1 MSEPA
6 APAGDGS
13 GRADDAAPVPHGP
26 APASAPPGGRAR
38 RAMPRPPVTSETF
51 ASPLHDRRAA
61 AWLGLSLGIAFTTC
75 FLTGLLSH
83 LIQYPPG
90 WFAWPARP
98 AGLYRITQ
106 GLHVATGIAAVP
118 LLLAKLWVVYPSF
131 WSWPPLRTVTHAV
144 ERISLVPL
152 VGGSL
157 FTLFSGVANIARWY
171 PWHFNFPAT
180 HYWVAWI
187 TIGGLVAH
195 IGAKLPVSAEVI
207 RRRRPADAP
216 ADVEHAGLSRRG
228 LLGAAFAASG
238 LLTLVTLGQTLR
250 PLDRLGFLAPRR
262 PKNGPQGL
270 PVNKTAT
277 GAKVVDAANDPEF
290 RLTVKGRGVT
300 RPLSLTLAD
309 LRAMPQHEAVLPIA
323 CVEGWSSTAT
333 WSGVRVRD
341 LLELAGAKKGSTV
354 RVESLQPRGAYRA
367 STLNEHH
374 AADVDTL
381 LALDLFGEPLHI
393 DHGFPVRL
401 IGPNRPGV
409 LQTKWVTRL
418 VVK

>member
-1 MSEPA
+1 MNTPV
-6 APAGDGS
+6 
-13 GRADDAAPVPHGP
+13 RAH
-26 APASAPPGGRAR
+26 AR
-38 RAMPRPPVTSETF
+38 RRLPRPPVTSESF

-61 AWLGLSLGIAFTTC
+61 AWLGLSLGIAFTIC
-75 FLTGLLSH
+75 FATGVLSH
-83 LIQYPPG
+83 LIQKPPG
-90 WFAWPARP
+90 WFAWPSRP

-131 WSWPPLRTVTHAV
+131 WSWPPVRTATHAV

-157 FTLFSGVANIARWY
+157 FMLFSGVANIARWY
-171 PWHFNFPAT
+171 PWHFNFPVT

-187 TIGGLVAH
+187 TIGGLVTH
-195 IGAKLPVSAEVI
+195 IGAKLPVTAEVL
-207 RRRRPADAP
+207 RRRLPSGAATLAD
-216 ADVEHAGLSRRG
+216 EGAGLTRRG

-238 LLTLVTLGQTLR
+238 LLTLVTLGQTVR
-250 PLDRLGFLAPRR
+250 PLDRLGLLAPRR
-262 PKNGPQGL
+262 PKVGPQGL
-270 PVNKTAT
+270 PVNKTAV
-277 GAKVVDAANDPEF
+277 GARVIEAAKDPAFRLVVD
-290 RLTVKGRGVT
+290 GRGVST
-300 RPLSLTLAD
+300 PLSLGLAD
-309 LRAMPQHEAVLPIA
+309 LRAMPQHEAVLPIS

-341 LLELAGAKKGSTV
+341 LLALAGAREGATV
-354 RVESLQPRGAYRA
+354 KVESLQRRGAYRS
-367 STLNEHH
+367 STLNKGH

-381 LALDLFGEPLHI
+381 LALDLFGEPLHL

-409 LQTKWVTRL
+409 LQTKWVSRL
-418 VVK
+418 VVR

>member
-1 MSEPA
+1 MS
-6 APAGDGS
+6 
-13 GRADDAAPVPHGP
+13 APVPP
-26 APASAPPGGRAR
+26 RAR
-38 RAMPRPPVTSETF
+38 RAMPRPPVTSEAF

-61 AWLGLSLGIAFTTC
+61 AWLGLSLGVAFTTC
-75 FLTGLLSH
+75 FATGILSH
-83 LIQYPPG
+83 LIQQPPG
-90 WFAWPARP
+90 WFTWPSRP

-106 GLHVATGIAAVP
+106 GVHVATGIASVP
-118 LLLAKLWVVYPSF
+118 LLLAKLWVVYPSL
-131 WSWPPLRTVTHAV
+131 WSWPPVRSVPHAV

-157 FTLFSGVANIARWY
+157 FMLFSGVANIARWY

-187 TIGGLVAH
+187 TIGGLVTH
-195 IGAKLPVSAEVI
+195 IGAKLPVTAEAV
-207 RRRRPADAP
+207 RRRRPADRGG
-216 ADVEHAGLSRRG
+216 AGRGEDGVQGGEGLTRRG

-238 LLTLVTLGQTLR
+238 LLTLVTLGQTVR
-250 PLDRLGFLAPRR
+250 PLDRLGLLAPRR
-262 PKNGPQGL
+262 PKVGPQGL
-270 PVNKTAT
+270 PVNKTAA
-277 GAKVVDAANDPEF
+277 GARVIESANDPAF
-290 RLTVKGRGVT
+290 RLTVSGRGVE
-300 RPLSLTLAD
+300 RPLTLSLAD
-309 LRAMPQHEAVLPIA
+309 LRALPQHEAVLPIS

-341 LLELAGAKKGSTV
+341 LLEMAGARPRASVK
-354 RVESLQPRGAYRA
+354 VESLQRRGAYRS
-367 STLNEHH
+367 STLNERH
-374 AADVDTL
+374 ASDVDTL

-418 VVK
+418 VVR

>member
-1 MSEPA
+1 MT
-6 APAGDGS
+6 AP
-13 GRADDAAPVPHGP
+13 
-26 APASAPPGGRAR
+26 APPGADTGVGAGAGRTL
-38 RAMPRPPVTSETF
+38 PRPPVTSETF

-61 AWLGLSLGIAFTTC
+61 AWLGLSLGIAFTVC

-83 LIQYPPG
+83 LIQRPPG

-131 WSWPPLRTVTHAV
+131 WSWPPVRTVTHAV

-157 FTLFSGVANIARWY
+157 FMLFSGVANIARWY

-195 IGAKLPVSAEVI
+195 IGAKLPVTADVI
-207 RRRRPADAP
+207 RRRRSGDAT
-216 ADVEHAGLSRRG
+216 VEAHEHLDGGLTRRG

-238 LLTLVTLGQTLR
+238 LLTLVTLGQTVR
-250 PLDRLGFLAPRR
+250 PLDRLGLLAPRR
-262 PKNGPQGL
+262 PKTGPQGL
-270 PVNKTAT
+270 PVNKTAS
-277 GAKVVDAANDPEF
+277 GAKVVAAANDPAF

-300 RPLSLTLAD
+300 LPLSLSLAD
-309 LRAMPQHEAVLPIA
+309 LRAMPQHGAVLPIA
-323 CVEGWSSTAT
+323 CVEGWSSTAR

-341 LLELAGAKKGSTV
+341 LLEMAGARKGATV
-354 RVESLQPRGAYRA
+354 KVESLQRRGAYRS
-367 STLNEHH
+367 STLNEDH
-374 AADVDTL
+374 ATDVDTL

-418 VVK
+418 VVR